1 MFLYLEFST
10 KIDSSMFFYPLL
22 TSHPI
27 LPCCENSRSPIWLF
41 SRNMTN
47 FLDEANFRSREI
59 GTVRPVARLQG
70 GRPAQPRHS
79 LGSLPQS
86 SLHGSFYLPLYSD
99 RYFFKESRNLSSSL
113 LEIWISFWSRIFLS
127 SNLSSNRFLVEF
139 LAAYKA
145 SREEKH
151 QRLGLSEQNH
161 FSRLEIILFFF
172 LQLSLFR
179 QRIHNSPPEDIQQEG
194 TVQQLVFP
202 LFRWKW
208 TQKLFLDS
216 F

>member
-47 FLDEANFRSREI
+47 FFLDEANFRSREI
-59 GTVRPVARLQG
+59 GTVRSVARLQG

-113 LEIWISFWSRIFLS
+113 LETGILFWRFIFWSRIFPS
-127 SNLSSNRFLVEF
+127 SNLSSSRFYLNF
-139 LAAYKA
+139 
-145 SREEKH
+145 
-151 QRLGLSEQNH
+151 
-161 FSRLEIILFFF
+161 
-172 LQLSLFR
+172 
-179 QRIHNSPPEDIQQEG
+179 
-194 TVQQLVFP
+194 
-202 LFRWKW
+202 
-208 TQKLFLDS
+208 
-216 F
+216 